1 MYPNDKDKLPADG
14 ETLSNYIKRLRQQL
28 HFSQQELANQAG
40 IHIQSLGKLERGT
53 RQRLNQKT
61 KTALANVF
69 DIPIEYLEAVSQGK
83 TIEEAK
89 DNLKEAMELYLEDN
103 PKAKSEITKSEPF
116 VAIVEL
122 KCA

>member
-28 HFSQQELANQAG
+28 HFSQQELANRAG

-69 DIPIEYLEAVSQGK
+69 DIPIEYLEAVSCNDLQTRTPRLANKRLFGS
-83 TIEEAK
+83 
-89 DNLKEAMELYLEDN
+89 DYLQIRPPSD
-103 PKAKSEITKSEPF
+103 SH
-116 VAIVEL
+116 
-122 KCA
+122 